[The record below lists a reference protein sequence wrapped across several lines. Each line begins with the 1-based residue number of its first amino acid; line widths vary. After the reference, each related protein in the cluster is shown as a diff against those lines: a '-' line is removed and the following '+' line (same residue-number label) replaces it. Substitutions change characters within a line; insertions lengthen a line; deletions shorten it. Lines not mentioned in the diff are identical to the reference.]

1 MKKEFRIPTVLGL
14 VFLSVTAMFG
24 GVLTSR
30 YTTSTRTQASAS
42 CLPNS
47 IKISNITANS
57 ADVSFATDKDCD
69 ISLQTNN
76 NAFLDTSTNPKIH
89 YFKINGLTG
98 GQIYPISLIISGQTQ
113 ATQSQIN
120 TTNSVIASGE
130 GASFAWGKIL
140 NQDQSP
146 SPNTLIYITLPN
158 SQLLSALTTTQG
170 SWNIPNALVNSPPPG
185 QSTESLQ
192 VITSTGQSLNLDN
205 TTDNNLPVP
214 DIILG
219 QDNFTLPKYSSVNG
233 LNLQQ
238 SSLSSGQTGTVTN
251 SLLISYPSQGEVL
264 PPTIPE
270 FFGNGPSSTNLD
282 ITLSGPVSSTSSLQ
296 ISSAGSWRW
305 APSQSLTIGSYVLK
319 IQQGSNTLSR
329 NFTVNTTNSGL
340 AFISTPSATTV
351 PTLAPT
357 AFVPTPEPTLAP
369 TAVPTETISTPTP
382 RPTKLPTTGFVG
394 PTGILIL
401 TGLLLA
407 ATSIFLQ
414 H

>member
-1 MKKEFRIPTVLGL
+1 MKKEFRIPTILGL
-14 VFLSVTAMFG
+14 VFLSITALFG
-24 GVLTSR
+24 GALTSH
-30 YTTSTRTQASAS
+30 YTTNIRTQASAS

-47 IKISNITANS
+47 IKTSNITANS

-69 ISLQTNN
+69 ISLQVNN
-76 NAFLDTSTNPKIH
+76 NAFLNTSTNSKIH

-98 GQIYPISLIISGQTQ
+98 GQTYPISLIISGQTQ
-113 ATQSQIN
+113 ATQSQIT

-130 GASFAWGKIL
+130 GASFAWGKVL

-170 SWNIPNALVNSPPPG
+170 SWNIPNALVNSPSPS
-185 QSTESLQ
+185 QSTESIQ
-192 VITSTGQSLNLDN
+192 VVTSTGQDLNLDN

-238 SSLSSGQTGTVTN
+238 SNLSSGQTGSASS

-270 FFGNGPSSTNLD
+270 FFGSGPSSSTLS
-282 ITLSGPVSSTSSLQ
+282 ISLSGPISSTSSTQ
-296 ISSAGSWRW
+296 ISSTGSWRW
-305 APSQSLTIGSYVLK
+305 APSQSLIIGSYVLK
-319 IQQGSNTLSR
+319 VQQGSNTLSR

-340 AFISTPSATTV
+340 AFISTPSATSAPTLV
-351 PTLAPT
+351 PTI
-357 AFVPTPEPTLAP
+357 FIPTPEPTLAP
-369 TAVPTETISTPTP
+369 TATPTNIISTPTP

-394 PTGILIL
+394 PTGVLIL
-401 TGLLLA
+401 VGLLLA
-407 ATSIFLQ
+407 GTSIFLQ